1 MTTVQIH
8 LAPSRLLGA
17 FYFRNPD
24 TVSLI
29 REYHPEYQLVS
40 EFTTHHTGKDA
51 AEEAFDLTNNPSRE
65 QEREEVYG
73 RGRSVSV
80 GDIVRVDNE
89 EWVCMS
95 TGWQLLT
102 LGA

>member
-1 MTTVQIH
+1 MTKVQIL
-8 LAPSRLLGA
+8 LAPSRLMGE
-17 FYFRNPD
+17 FYFRNKD

-29 REYHPEYQLVS
+29 REYHPEYQLAG
-40 EFTTHHTGKDA
+40 EFTTHYTGQEA
-51 AEEAFDLTNNPSRE
+51 AEEAFDITNNPSRE
-65 QEREEVYG
+65 QERNGIYG
-73 RGRSVSV
+73 RKRSVSV
-80 GDIVRVDNE
+80 GDIIRVDTE